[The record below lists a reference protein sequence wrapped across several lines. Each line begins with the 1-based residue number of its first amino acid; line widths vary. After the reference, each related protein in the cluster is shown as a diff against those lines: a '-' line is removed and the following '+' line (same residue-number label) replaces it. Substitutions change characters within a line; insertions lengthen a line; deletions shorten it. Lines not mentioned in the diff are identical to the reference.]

1 MFGLFGGMGELQ
13 LVSSRF
19 FFLNIANYTGLPSMG
34 ADPNRERPPP
44 ADPAPLDFPVYDLP
58 ENKEKD
64 AESALKNLY
73 NVLAS
78 IRRPQDLTAERFEPF
93 NLKVEE
99 NVPVSRIVRH
109 DVTSSVPPRP
119 WDDVPGEKED
129 RPPALMENEN
139 RYPDKERY
147 QVLRN
152 ELLLNNE
159 DAFREVARIPPPE
172 GRQRVRITQT
182 RKFWTGF
189 ERMAQYWDTSID
201 NYFERPATPE
211 QTPEEE
217 KRDKMQ
223 TDEDSNTSASNDQ
236 DTPMTLDHPSN
247 THSNGHGLSSPQP
260 QSQPQPP
267 RSSVVRYTGRRIG
280 SGPQM
285 PEDIRDE
292 AIRAFVEM
300 AAWPF
305 GCQVNVPMLPPRL
318 TVKKLLFP
326 IRLSFEAARSPKDR
340 ALARRG
346 ILEGPILVG
355 QCRPETTFRNSEER
369 PGSGMGEVCD
379 LFREVGAMLLGAQER
394 AREGATEVRP
404 GEGQWWTTVPRW
416 GGSPNVG
423 VVDSEQ
429 DETNAKSEIENPSK
443 RSKYDH
449 PFLATRRLGRK
460 LSNAEKWKVVEP
472 GPSLWDKRMR
482 YMQIGKSKES
492 PFDDVCLPMT
502 FTIHAGK
509 QLTQTRSTCYHP
521 STTILQFSIYEST
534 VDISR
539 LSRQETV
546 TRRPNRTH
554 QTSHGMS

>member
-1 MFGLFGGMGELQ
+1 
-13 LVSSRF
+13 
-19 FFLNIANYTGLPSMG
+19 MG

-44 ADPAPLDFPVYDLP
+44 ANPAPLDFPVYDLP

-64 AESALKNLY
+64 AESALKYLY

-78 IRRPQDLTAERFEPF
+78 IRRPQDLTAERFNAL

-99 NVPVSRIVRH
+99 NVPASQIVRQ
-109 DVTSSVPPRP
+109 DATSSAPPRP
-119 WDDVPGEKED
+119 WDDIPGEQGECS
-129 RPPALMENEN
+129 PALMGNEN

-147 QVLRN
+147 QILRN
-152 ELLLNNE
+152 ELLLDNE
-159 DAFREVARIPPPE
+159 NAFREVARIPPRE
-172 GRQRVRITQT
+172 GQQRVRITQT
-182 RKFWTGF
+182 RKFWMGF
-189 ERMAQYWDTSID
+189 ERMAQYWDASID
-201 NYFERPATPE
+201 NYFQRPATPE

-217 KRDKMQ
+217 KEDKMQ
-223 TDEDSNTSASNDQ
+223 TDEDGNTRASHDQ
-236 DTPMTLDHPSN
+236 DTPITFDHPP
-247 THSNGHGLSSPQP
+247 TAQSNGNGSSSPQP
-260 QSQPQPP
+260 QPEPP
-267 RSSVVRYTGRRIG
+267 RSTVVRYTGRRIG

-285 PEDIRDE
+285 PEDIREE
-292 AIRAFVEM
+292 AVRAFVEM

-346 ILEGPILVG
+346 VLEGPILVG
-355 QCRPETTFRNSEER
+355 QCRPETIFRNSEER

-423 VVDSEQ
+423 VVDFE
-429 DETNAKSEIENPSK
+429 DKTNTKLEMENPSK

-482 YMQIGKSKES
+482 YMRIGKSKES
-492 PFDDVCLPMT
+492 PFDDVCFFSML
-502 FTIHAGK
+502 FTI
-509 QLTQTRSTCYHP
+509 
-521 STTILQFSIYEST
+521 TTT
-534 VDISR
+534 
-539 LSRQETV
+539 
-546 TRRPNRTH
+546 N
-554 QTSHGMS
+554 